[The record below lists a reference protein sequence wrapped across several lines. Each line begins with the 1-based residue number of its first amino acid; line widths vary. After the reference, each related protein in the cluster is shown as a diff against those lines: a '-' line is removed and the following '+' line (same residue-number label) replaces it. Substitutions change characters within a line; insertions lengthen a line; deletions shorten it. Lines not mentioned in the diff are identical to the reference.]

1 MPQGAPCPCA
11 AAVCC
16 GVTPSSAAS
25 SPARVR
31 PKGCRRS
38 SSGTGDLP
46 APAKGCGA
54 GVPGRATAPAQIV
67 PPARA
72 IWAEPRRGRDGAM
85 LSACPAILF
94 QGGVA
99 ARLPSGCRS
108 CSPSAVPGWGVHG
121 TARHGPPPAW
131 RAGPPAGA
139 RCAAVR
145 CGSRPSSLSPT
156 GSGGAVRQ
164 RSGLPCGLG
173 RPEPIS
179 RPAFSADPTASPQDW
194 PSGRATARQVRDH
207 RAGQRNCTGHRAE
220 RQSLLGGK
228 ISGRMPA
235 GDCLDLE
242 EFLNAPMPALARAA

>member
-31 PKGCRRS
+31 PKGSRRS

-46 APAKGCGA
+46 APTKGCGA

-72 IWAEPRRGRDGAM
+72 ISAEPRRGRDGAM
-85 LSACPAILF
+85 PSACPAILF

-108 CSPSAVPGWGVHG
+108 CSPSAVPGCGGAWHG
-121 TARHGPPPAW
+121 KAWPTARLAR
-131 RAGPPAGA
+131 RAACRGA
-139 RCAAVR
+139 MRR
-145 CGSRPSSLSPT
+145 RPMWQQAFLLR
-156 GSGGAVRQ
+156 ADRI
-164 RSGLPCGLG
+164 G
-173 RPEPIS
+173 RG
-179 RPAFSADPTASPQDW
+179 DPTAVGFALRFGPTRTHKQTCLL
-194 PSGRATARQVRDH
+194 SGPDSQS
-207 RAGQRNCTGHRAE
+207 AGLAVG
-220 RQSLLGGK
+220 S
-228 ISGRMPA
+228 
-235 GDCLDLE
+235 GDCPSD
-242 EFLNAPMPALARAA
+242 P